1 MGKHEYRLPAFG
13 PVLRLVLVLIST
25 SFVFFRW
32 TIEISLIQFIGPL
45 HFFMGNPAFLDG
57 NICIDN
63 KNAVKPA
70 PEHPIY
76 KNGVN
81 SMAF

>member
-32 TIEISLIQFIGPL
+32 TIEISLIQFMGPL

-57 NICIDN
+57 KIYIDN
-63 KNAVKPA
+63 KRAVKPLS
-70 PEHPIY
+70 EHLIY
-76 KNGVN
+76 HVGADSV
-81 SMAF
+81 AF